1 MRSSST
7 STRDRC
13 RAMATTLSTW
23 IIRTLAGNG
32 IPGYSGDG
40 GPAALASLNEP
51 KGVTLDSHGNVYVA
65 DSENHVVRKI
75 DRTTGVIST
84 IAGLS
89 VHEEMIDRPSGTSV
103 VTEEDPLADHD
114 SSTSGNSSYTQHT
127 DLSGTV
133 RYWTNS
139 TSSHTRYA
147 GDGGPA
153 VRARLNFPTAVA
165 VDREGNIYIADTMNH
180 RIRMVDAATGVIS
193 TLAGTGQAGFSG
205 DGGVAH
211 QATLNEPSALILD
224 EQDRL
229 YIADQ
234 SNHRIRMVDLNTGVI
249 QTIAGTGTAMYDG
262 DGKPA
267 VDAALAGPSGLALA
281 DDRLYIADTFNGRIR
296 CVQLSSGLISAA
308 AGNGTAYRYESPS
321 DPPSPSLSRPTG
333 IAINHNGDLVLTDSD
348 HHLIRRWDWDL
359 GTACCL
365 AGNGVPSY
373 SGDRGAA
380 KEAGLCY
387 PFGIAVDHDGSLL
400 VADTF
405 NHRIRVLALK

>member
-1 MRSSST
+1 MT
-7 STRDRC
+7 
-13 RAMATTLSTW
+13 AILSTW
-23 IIRTLAGNG
+23 TINTLAGNG
-32 IPGYSGDG
+32 VSGYSGDG
-40 GPAALASLNEP
+40 ASAALACLNEP
-51 KGVTLDSHGNVYVA
+51 KGVTLDSHGHVYVA

-75 DRTTGVIST
+75 DRTTRVIST

-89 VHEEMIDRPSGTSV
+89 VHEDEEMIDRPNGRSV

-114 SSTSGNSSYTQHT
+114 PATSGSSSYTQHT

-133 RYWTNS
+133 RYWTKR
-139 TSSHTRYA
+139 TSSLKRYA

-165 VDREGNIYIADTMNH
+165 VDREGNVYIADTMNH
-180 RIRMVDAATGVIS
+180 RVRMVEATTGIIS

-205 DGGVAH
+205 DGGAAH
-211 QATLNEPSALILD
+211 QATLNEPAALILD
-224 EQDRL
+224 EKHKL

-234 SNHRIRMVDLNTGVI
+234 SNHRIRVVDLKTGRI

-267 VDAALAGPSGLALA
+267 VDTALAGPSGLALA

-296 CVQLSSGLISAA
+296 CVQLSSGQIFTA
-308 AGNGTAYRYESPS
+308 AGDGAAYRYESPS
-321 DPPSPSLSRPTG
+321 DLPSPSLSRPTG
-333 IAINHNGDLVLTDSD
+333 IVIDHDGNLVLTDSD
-348 HHLIRRWDWDL
+348 NHLIRQWDWDS

-365 AGNGVPSY
+365 AGNGGPSY

-387 PFGIAVDHDGSLL
+387 PFGIAVDRDGSLL

-405 NHRIRVLALK
+405 NHRIRVLALELGLS